1 MHGYADK
8 FLKIIFCLKK
18 EIYLAGVQRA
28 QPFVQ
33 VEGAAPP
40 SEMLGT
46 DTSYW
51 VLSVDKSSH
60 SGEFE
65 NSFTRGEGGKTET
78 K

>member
-8 FLKIIFCLKK
+8 FLEMILCLQK

-28 QPFVQ
+28 QPFVW

-51 VLSVDKSSH
+51 VLSVDNSNY

-65 NSFTRGEGGKTET
+65 NSFTREEGGKTET